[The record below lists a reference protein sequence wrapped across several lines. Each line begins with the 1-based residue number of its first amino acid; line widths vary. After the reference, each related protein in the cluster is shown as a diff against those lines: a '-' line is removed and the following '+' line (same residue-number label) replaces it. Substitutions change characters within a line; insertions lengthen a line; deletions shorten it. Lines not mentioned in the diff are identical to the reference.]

1 MDPAAWLPAIDGQ
14 AGLIGLLVSG
24 FLAATLLPGG
34 SEAVLAAV
42 IAVNPARWPEALAVA
57 TLGNTAGGMSTYLL
71 GRLFPE
77 RELPKRLETVRK
89 YGPATLLFAWTP
101 FIGDALCAAAGWL
114 RLNWVACAFWMGLG
128 KLGRYGVICY
138 LLLAGLGVDAAA

>member
-1 MDPAAWLPAIDGQ
+1 MYTVEN
-14 AGLIGLLVSG
+14 LLMNSG
-24 FLAATLLPGG
+24 LPGPRANL
-34 SEAVLAAV
+34 SLLYSFAHQATEEEVNACLSFCHDNLNNSPEEFVAVCGIVGYCVLNGHQ
-42 IAVNPARWPEALAVA
+42 IRK
-57 TLGNTAGGMSTYLL
+57 TLD
-71 GRLFPE
+71 
-77 RELPKRLETVRK
+77 TVRK
-89 YGPATLLFAWTP
+89 YGSTALLLAWTP

>member
-1 MDPAAWLPAIDGQ
+1 VFDALLATLSAPEIGMF
-14 AGLIGLLVSG
+14 GLLVSG

-34 SEAVLAAV
+34 SEAVLVAV
-42 IAVNPARWPEALAVA
+42 IATQPARWPEALAVA

-77 RELPKRLETVRK
+77 RKLPEKLDTVRRW
-89 YGPATLLFAWTP
+89 GPAALLFAWLP
-101 FIGDALCAAAGWL
+101 FVGDALCAAAGWL
-114 RLNWVACAFWMGLG
+114 RLNWIACTLWMGVG

-138 LLLAGLGVDAAA
+138 LLLAGLA